1 MENQS
6 NSIDVGQQ
14 NRLRIY
20 CDKKAGQ
27 WLTGQSSVSEFF
39 ELTPKKSAQFSLNF
53 KDSLILKKLDSSFEI
68 NLNPSIDELFL
79 ALKIMDKSEEEK
91 LYNVSSITQKLTNE
105 SIKLFKQCQ
114 DLEDLILLLC
124 TNKFFKGYDACQILL
139 HEKGKPLAKSLSS
152 FNKESVT
159 SEDIE
164 VAKYNAIFS
173 KIKKS
178 KNKLF
183 DQSDLQAFEIK
194 VIGSFLAKEIEF
206 PSHTVIIILSRGD
219 FFSPSEKE
227 REYFDHFFTVAQD
240 DVGKL
245 ISKSKSREKLI
256 QFQEIIENF
265 PFFISIKKN
274 NNSIQSKHTRPKK
287 ILSKEFQDIQIE
299 LDTLEEFKSDPDYF
313 HHERLLLMGE
323 LLNTLRHELSNPLFG
338 INISTNLLLTDSFEK
353 DREVIQTV
361 EEIGKSSER
370 CQKIIENF
378 AGLYGDRNILQD
390 TCIKELIDETL
401 TLTKSESRQ
410 FRRLVE
416 FDSATENLVI
426 HTNPTL
432 LSQIIFN
439 LVINSSQALKE
450 SSQTEKEIKIQTTLE
465 NDELCIRVIDNG
477 PGVPRNMIKKVFEAF
492 YTTKDTGTGLG
503 LAICQNL
510 SKKISG
516 NLSYEERKIGA
527 CFKLTMPLNVEKI

>member
-450 SSQTEKEIKIQTTLE
+450 SSQAEKEIKIQTTLE

>member
-105 SIKLFKQCQ
+105 SNKLFKQCQ
-114 DLEDLILLLC
+114 GLEDLILLLC

-450 SSQTEKEIKIQTTLE
+450 SSQAEKEIKIQTTLE